1 MIQLYWD
8 IRTQVI
14 AEFKWTQLALW
25 RILISIRLSINGYL
39 HHIRPHW
46 GSLRWR
52 VLPPIDACT
61 HPSFYASTLS
71 SFHRPSTHPC
81 ILKSTTAPFNRYLK
95 LLNHICID
103 LSILLSVFRPP
114 IFDHILFLIRS
125 LIIYP
130 YLQSFFLLSMVSL
143 IKLTIY
149 LSFTFAMKINAWTIL
164 T

>member
-14 AEFKWTQLALW
+14 AEFKWTQLGFLSPFVHLSMDIFTTSCHTEDPCI
-25 RILISIRLSINGYL
+25 RESFHPLMPVSI
-39 HHIRPHW
+39 H
-46 GSLRWR
+46 
-52 VLPPIDACT
+52 
-61 HPSFYASTLS
+61 LS
-71 SFHRPSTHPC
+71 SLHRPSTHPC

-114 IFDHILFLIRS
+114 IFDHILFLIHS

-149 LSFTFAMKINAWTIL
+149 LSFTFPKKIYAWTIL